1 MVKRTLLA
9 TLTVILVPLLLWAW
23 EEPDNFQ
30 GLRFGVDVTQ
40 AMPECLQ
47 DTPSAQQR
55 QTVEASRARCWQKVA
70 DDRVILHNVGPMG
83 EVGVYVMAEQVAH
96 KLAQVSVIFSSPQFP
111 RVLSW
116 LQAQYGGPTATATHT
131 WTLET
136 GASLTTATATWVGKR
151 LVISVAERV
160 SEDPL
165 GVILY
170 ETDLIRAHRAP

>member
-9 TLTVILVPLLLWAW
+9 TLAVILVPLLLWAW
-23 EEPDNFQ
+23 EEPDHFQ

-40 AMPECLQ
+40 AIPECLHAV
-47 DTPSAQQR
+47 PSAQPR
-55 QTVEASRARCWQKVA
+55 QTAEAPRARCWQKVA

-96 KLAQVSVIFSSPQFP
+96 KLAQVSVVFSSPQFP
-111 RVLSW
+111 LVLSW
-116 LQAQYGGPTATATHT
+116 LHAQYGAPTTTATHT

-151 LVISVAERV
+151 LVISIAERV

-170 ETDLIRAHRAP
+170 ETDLIRPHLAP